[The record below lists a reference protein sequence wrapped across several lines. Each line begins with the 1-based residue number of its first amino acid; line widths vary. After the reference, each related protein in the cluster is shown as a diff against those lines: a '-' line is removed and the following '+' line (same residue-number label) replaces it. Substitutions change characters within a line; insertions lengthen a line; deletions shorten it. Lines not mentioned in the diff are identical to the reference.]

1 MPAPAAASTFPAV
14 GGTAAGFVA
23 GLGLLLLTGPALPL
37 AWGVLPAVVVGALAL
52 GLGRW
57 RAAGLVDVAALVG
70 QEPWRRRV
78 LAALVV
84 LPVIIVV
91 ASAVRLIAGVCV
103 AFPAASAAL
112 VVLTLL
118 GALVRGRAIAA
129 LAMVVGGLA
138 IAAAIGATRIEA
150 NAPGGRGFA
159 HSGAILGIHPFQ
171 TTAIVID
178 GYGPFDLPI
187 NDYVEPDGSRGYGPA
202 ALAEALQRD
211 LAAIAEQQFA
221 DGPARAYQA
230 FAGATVEAVELPSQQ
245 ERLDRPVEA
254 PTEPRLVVR
263 SGTTGWRSRVEFVC
277 PGTRNDPRAR
287 QPDAV
292 LERMCPDKYSSE
304 ASAGLGV
311 TGRWTGY
318 TEGRG
323 VAWPNLGR
331 LVGGSRN
338 DPVDGALVLRWELR
352 GWAWIAL
359 VLLVPAALW
368 PSVARGVSR
377 GAAVI
382 AAAALA
388 VLLVMVVGTWPS
400 VQVPALA
407 AASPWNSPWSLQAW
421 APALVLVLAASLG
434 RGVAAGAAALVG
446 ATGWGLAGALAAGLW
461 LNAGPGIAGEA
472 LVGGLAGGLQRGVG
486 IELGAAEAIAASVV
500 VASVVGLLA
509 GVLGPVLRF
518 VGSLVRPD
526 RPDSGRWIGLV
537 VIVAAASLVVSRKT
551 VGGAALLTPALAL
564 GLAAIT
570 AMALCGASRGR
581 GRVLRVLDH
590 GLAVVL
596 VVVAAV
602 EAWTGH
608 PNAFVVNL
616 LRLGVIAAV
625 GSLGLVVGPRSV
637 RSAPASPHDAS
648 QG

>member
-1 MPAPAAASTFPAV
+1 MPAPAAASTSPVV
-14 GGTAAGFVA
+14 GGFVA

-57 RAAGLVDVAALVG
+57 RAAGLVDVAALAG

-84 LPVIIVV
+84 LPVIVVV

-118 GALVRGRAIAA
+118 GALVRGRGIAA
-129 LAMVVGGLA
+129 VVVAVVVGGLA
-138 IAAAIGATRIEA
+138 IAAAIGAARIEA
-150 NAPGGRGFA
+150 SAPAGRGFA

-277 PGTRNDPRAR
+277 PGMRNDPRAR

-359 VLLVPAALW
+359 LLLVPAALW

-407 AASPWNSPWSLQAW
+407 SASPWSSLGSLEAW

-434 RGVAAGAAALVG
+434 RGVAAGAAALIG
-446 ATGWGLAGALAAGLW
+446 ATGWGLAGALAAGVW
-461 LNAGPGIAGEA
+461 LAGGTGIAGEA

-486 IELGAAEAIAASVV
+486 IELGVAEAIAASVV
-500 VASVVGLLA
+500 VASVVGLVA
-509 GVLGPVLRF
+509 GLLGPVLGL
-518 VGSLVRPD
+518 VGSLVQVR
-526 RPDSGRWIGLV
+526 RTWWIGLG
-537 VIVAAASLVVSRKT
+537 VIVAAGSLVVSRKT

-564 GLAAIT
+564 ALAAVT

-581 GRVLRVLDH
+581 VRVVRVLDH
-590 GLAVVL
+590 GLAVVM
-596 VVVAAV
+596 VVVAAAEV
-602 EAWTGH
+602 WAGH
-608 PNAFVVNL
+608 HNL
-616 LRLGVIAAV
+616 YAAALLGVGVIAAV
-625 GSLGLVVGPRSV
+625 ASLGLVVGPRPV
-637 RSAPASPHDAS
+637 RSPSAEPHNAS